1 MCSGKGDTP
10 CRRPGFPIRK
20 PPDQSLVDDSPG
32 TIVASHV
39 LHRFL
44 VPRHPPCA
52 LKNLATDARV
62 HCAVL
67 KQRPATH
74 HPEPSDSSALG
85 PATEEI
91 HSLRHPP
98 PCPAPSPLPSTFHAP
113 KSSTG
118 RRRRSSVPNSQRST
132 HEQPP
137 SDVCRRS
144 GLCPHPEAVGK
155 KCSLERRCS
164 SRTFRY
170 GYLVTTSSQS
180 PVPPSTAPSHKGLGH
195 RLRGLPTFVTGRAV
209 CTRPGNVFT
218 AALLICDY

>member
-1 MCSGKGDTP
+1 MCSGKGDSP
-10 CRRPGFPIRK
+10 SPLPGFPIGK

-52 LKNLATDARV
+52 LKNWPTDARV

-91 HSLRHPP
+91 HSLRHPTA
-98 PCPAPSPLPSTFHAP
+98 CPSPSPLPSTFHAP

-132 HEQPP
+132 HEQPA
-137 SDVCRRS
+137 SNV
-144 GLCPHPEAVGK
+144 
-155 KCSLERRCS
+155 RRC
-164 SRTFRY
+164 T
-170 GYLVTTSSQS
+170 
-180 PVPPSTAPSHKGLGH
+180 GL
-195 RLRGLPTFVTGRAV
+195 
-209 CTRPGNVFT
+209 
-218 AALLICDY
+218 